1 MDNGTLYYVQNC
13 QQEVMARIIFMG
25 TPEFALAPL
34 QALVEKGYEIIA
46 VYSQPPRP
54 KGRGHAEAL
63 SPVHQFAQEQGIPVY
78 TPASLKSPQ
87 EQEIFS
93 KLNADLA
100 IVAAYGLLLPVQI
113 LDAPKLGC
121 INIHASLLPR
131 WRGAAPI
138 HRAIEAGDAKTG
150 ITIMQM
156 DAGLDTGPMLHI
168 KQTPIEADETSQML
182 HDKMLALGIQ
192 ALIECL
198 PDILS
203 GQIQSTVQ
211 PIEGIT
217 YAHKLRKEESALNFD
232 EDADVILRKIR
243 ALTPWPG
250 TTATLDGEQIKI
262 LDAESVAESVNDTL
276 PLCTSQSIPFSP
288 GTWIATHDHRLLI
301 SCKIGAIQLKILQRP
316 GSKSVSSSDFLNGYR
331 GSSVIFLKT
340 I

>member
-1 MDNGTLYYVQNC
+1 
-13 QQEVMARIIFMG
+13 MAKIIFMG
-25 TPEFALAPL
+25 TPEFALSPL
-34 QALVEKGYEIIA
+34 QALVKSGYEIVA

-54 KGRGHAEAL
+54 KGRGHAETI

-78 TPASLKSPQ
+78 TPVTLKSPE

-113 LDAPKLGC
+113 LEAPKLGC

-138 HRAIEAGDAKTG
+138 HRAIEAGDTETG

-156 DAGLDTGPMLHI
+156 DAGLDTGPMLYT
-168 KQTPIEADETSQML
+168 KQISIEANETSQTL
-182 HDKMLALGIQ
+182 HDKMLVLGTQ
-192 ALIECL
+192 ALLECL
-198 PDILS
+198 PNILS
-203 GQIQSTVQ
+203 NQLQ
-211 PIEGIT
+211 PTPQPVEGVT
-217 YAHKLRKEESALNFD
+217 YAHKLKKEESTLNFD
-232 EDADVILRKIR
+232 YDANMVLRKIH

-250 TTATLDGEQIKI
+250 TTALLDNESIKI
-262 LDAESVAESVNDTL
+262 LGAEIVNDTL
-276 PLCTSQSIPFSP
+276 PHSP
-288 GTWIATHDHRLLI
+288 GTWVVTCGHRLLI
-301 SCKIGAIQLKILQRP
+301 SCKIGAIQLKMLQRP

-331 GSSVIFLKT
+331 GSNIIFLNT